1 MSDETKKTKLILE
14 ICDIDN
20 VHNETVKDLLIYL
33 QDNGNEIFHLDEDD
47 FWALIA
53 CFVHAHYGI
62 NAAYGHEEE
71 LSIPLS
77 TAVRGFGEFCADL
90 VTGKIKIPKF
100 EEEGDSDDE

>member
-1 MSDETKKTKLILE
+1 MKDETKLILE
-14 ICDIDN
+14 INDIDN

-33 QDNGNEIFHLDEDD
+33 QDNGNEIYHLDDDD

-62 NAAYGHEEE
+62 NASYGHEEE
-71 LSIPLS
+71 LSVPLA
-77 TAVRGFGEFCADL
+77 TAVRGFGEFCCDL
-90 VTGKIKIPKF
+90 AHGKIKLPSF